1 MSRNRISPRSLGYAV
16 TGTMLAVSLSGCGL
30 FQGAN
35 ARVAGAHDA
44 AAASGSRNEAL
55 FADAGQ
61 AQSLNQL
68 LAEARAEVDAAAEL
82 EARSAA
88 LTKKER
94 RAAKKARD
102 AALVSAGTATSA
114 PDTAR
119 GALESAEAQVFAAP
133 LEAGPRIA
141 LAKAYLANG
150 RFESAVAGFAD
161 AEQLGASSA
170 QVGLQHALALMGLGK
185 MSDAVQIL
193 ERHQAEIPVADL
205 GLAFALAGS
214 TDRGIALLSD
224 AIRGGQTSVKIRQN
238 LAYSYALANR
248 WRHARV
254 MAAQDVPANEINQRI
269 EEWSRTAHP
278 DAWQARIAGL
288 LNAPANVY
296 DRGMP
301 LELALSNFTGD
312 TEFAG
317 AEALEAPAF
326 VADGLSAS
334 QDAPSDVQVAGAA
347 LPGLAPVTSLAPI
360 AVEPVAASEPAREQV
375 LASALAQSVETVPVL
390 TAAPEMAALSAF
402 EATASV
408 EPLAAPQIAPRPASA
423 VERAFIA
430 QVESQ
435 PSVLAPTLPVAVA
448 NLQKTG
454 LTWPVVQPSL
464 PAPVAPALAK
474 AVEETPAVQA
484 PFAVPAHVA
493 PLTQVAAQSQVPPSN
508 AAPRTEQSMRAQG
521 QRAQD
526 QRAQGQRTVRL
537 GSFLSERE
545 AQLAVETYRTR
556 YTSLQG
562 RNLEITEALVRG
574 KRYFR
579 VSATG
584 YNLQGS
590 RALCSEVKQAGDECL
605 AYSAAPAMPSTVARG
620 RRFVRA

>member
-44 AAASGSRNEAL
+44 AAVSGSRDEAL
-55 FADAGQ
+55 FVDAGQ

-68 LAEARAEVDAAAEL
+68 LAEARAKVDAAAEL

-102 AALVSAGTATSA
+102 AALVSAGSETSA

-119 GALESAEAQVFAAP
+119 AALESAEAQVFAAP

-170 QVGLQHALALMGLGK
+170 QVGLQHALALMGLGE

-312 TEFAG
+312 TEFVG

-326 VADGLSAS
+326 VADELSAS
-334 QDAPSDVQVAGAA
+334 QDAPSEVQVAGAA
-347 LPGLAPVTSLAPI
+347 LPGLAPVTSSAPV
-360 AVEPVAASEPAREQV
+360 AVEPVIASETGREQV
-375 LASALAQSVETVPVL
+375 LATAWAQMVETVPVF
-390 TAAPEMAALSAF
+390 TAASEMAALSAF
-402 EATASV
+402 EAAASV
-408 EPLAAPQIAPRPASA
+408 GPLAAPQIAPRPASA

-435 PSVLAPTLPVAVA
+435 PLARAPTLPVAVA

-454 LTWPVVQPSL
+454 LTRPAVQPSL
-464 PAPVAPALAK
+464 PAPVALAMAK
-474 AVEETPAVQA
+474 AVEATPAVQA
-484 PFAVPAHVA
+484 SFAVPARVA

-508 AAPRTEQSMRAQG
+508 AAPRTEQAQRAQG

-590 RALCSEVKQAGDECL
+590 RALCSEAKRAGDECL

>member
-44 AAASGSRNEAL
+44 ATASGSRNETL
-55 FADAGQ
+55 FVDAGQ

-82 EARSAA
+82 ETRSAA

-102 AALVSAGTATSA
+102 AALVSAGSATSA

-326 VADGLSAS
+326 VTDGLSAS
-334 QDAPSDVQVAGAA
+334 QDAPSEVQVAGAA

-375 LASALAQSVETVPVL
+375 LATALEVL

-402 EATASV
+402 EAAASV

-454 LTWPVVQPSL
+454 LTRPAVQPSL

-474 AVEETPAVQA
+474 TVEETPAVQA

-493 PLTQVAAQSQVPPSN
+493 PPTQVAAQSQVPPSN
-508 AAPRTEQSMRAQG
+508 AAPRMEQAQRAQG

-545 AQLAVETYRTR
+545 AQLAVETYRAR

-584 YNLQGS
+584 YNLAGS
-590 RALCSEVKQAGDECL
+590 RALCSEAKRAGDECL
-605 AYSAAPAMPSTVARG
+605 VYSAAPAMPSTVARG